1 MWLGHSMDRF
11 MEDSMQETLASLREA
26 ANKARRSGRRRL
38 PDALKRRAV
47 ELLGRHTAREV
58 AVAVRVSDGKL
69 VEAWKTRL
77 GSKSRSRGQVR
88 GDEDRCAPSAFVEV
102 PSSAL
107 ALGGMGDPEIEI
119 ELTGDHGRALRIRG
133 RLGAAQ
139 LQALVSATL
148 EATGGAP
155 CSK

>member
-1 MWLGHSMDRF
+1 
-11 MEDSMQETLASLREA
+11 MQETLDSLREA
-26 ANKARRSGRRRL
+26 TNEARRSGRRRL

-47 ELLGRHTAREV
+47 GLLGQHTAREV
-58 AVAVRVSDGKL
+58 AVAVRVSDGKV

-77 GSKSRSRGQVR
+77 GSKSPMRRNTHGNESGPT
-88 GDEDRCAPSAFVEV
+88 PSAFVEV

-107 ALGGMGDPEIEI
+107 GLGAMGDPESEI
-119 ELTGDHGRALRIRG
+119 ELTGGHGRALRIRG

-148 EATGGAP
+148 ESTGGTP

>member
-1 MWLGHSMDRF
+1 
-11 MEDSMQETLASLREA
+11 MQETLDSLREA
-26 ANKARRSGRRRL
+26 ANEVGRSGRRRQ

-47 ELLGRHTAREV
+47 GLLGQHTAREV
-58 AVAVRVSDGKL
+58 AAAVRVSDGKV
-69 VEAWKTRL
+69 VEAWKTRF
-77 GSKSRSRGQVR
+77 GSKSGTRRKIRGSEN
-88 GDEDRCAPSAFVEV
+88 GGKASAFVEV

-107 ALGGMGDPEIEI
+107 AFGAMGDPEIEV
-119 ELTGDHGRALRIRG
+119 ELTGGHGRALRIRG

-148 EATGGAP
+148 ESSGGTP